1 MNWRAIGNGLQA
13 PGQCWHQKEREK
25 KERARKCLPSRQN
38 VCFSAPPV
46 IWRWPSLLICRR
58 SPGRSPAWFLLDTHW
73 FDSQAANIW
82 PRYGGWWVESNQGL
96 DKNFSEGLA
105 VHSLIQIYFHQGQCG
120 FKSDHTTPR
129 WLSKMQPRVSLEQ
142 NPAPENVALHQK
154 GVLPSAPVLVG
165 RSPLSALHP
174 A

>member
-1 MNWRAIGNGLQA
+1 M
-13 PGQCWHQKEREK
+13 
-25 KERARKCLPSRQN
+25 
-38 VCFSAPPV
+38 
-46 IWRWPSLLICRR
+46 
-58 SPGRSPAWFLLDTHW
+58 
-73 FDSQAANIW
+73 
-82 PRYGGWWVESNQGL
+82 ESNQGL

-120 FKSDHTTPR
+120 FESDHTTPR

-174 A
+174 AQPSSNCNRCHILLPAIAKWKVMPKTQLQSLNENIQSKESI